1 MLTLNL
7 TNADSFL
14 PQDYLT
20 SRKPRLEQAAEM
32 LATHSGP
39 GGDFTGWVTLPRDY
53 DKEEF
58 ARIQAAARRIQKQ
71 SQVLVVI
78 GIGGSYLGAR
88 AVIELLRSPNYN
100 LKQKDTP
107 DVLFTGNGLSTDAL
121 LETISLIGDRDFSV
135 NVISKSGTTTES
147 AIAFRIFKGM
157 LEEKYGSRR
166 LLGCVVLTALISG
179 LVQFLLF
186 PGSAL
191 LGASGIVF
199 MMIVL
204 SSLAGMREGEVPLT
218 LVLVVLLYLGGEVVD
233 AATARDSVSQLTHI
247 VGGVSGIVFG
257 FRLARA
263 KKR

>member
-1 MLTLNL
+1 MLLL
-7 TNADSFL
+7 
-14 PQDYLT
+14 
-20 SRKPRLEQAAEM
+20 
-32 LATHSGP
+32 
-39 GGDFTGWVTLPRDY
+39 
-53 DKEEF
+53 
-58 ARIQAAARRIQKQ
+58 
-71 SQVLVVI
+71 VI
-78 GIGGSYLGAR
+78 G
-88 AVIELLRSPNYN
+88 P
-100 LKQKDTP
+100 P
-107 DVLFTGNGLSTDAL
+107 
-121 LETISLIGDRDFSV
+121 
-135 NVISKSGTTTES
+135 
-147 AIAFRIFKGM
+147 

-247 VGGVSGIVFG
+247 VGGLCGAGLG
-257 FRLARA
+257 FAMGRGR
-263 KKR
+263 RI